1 MPPTM
6 PVNYKLLDEEFYLE
20 DLYLL
25 VSLSLGKNSIGIY
38 LLGILG

>member
-1 MPPTM
+1 M

-25 VSLSLGKNSIGIY
+25 VSLPVGKITIVMY